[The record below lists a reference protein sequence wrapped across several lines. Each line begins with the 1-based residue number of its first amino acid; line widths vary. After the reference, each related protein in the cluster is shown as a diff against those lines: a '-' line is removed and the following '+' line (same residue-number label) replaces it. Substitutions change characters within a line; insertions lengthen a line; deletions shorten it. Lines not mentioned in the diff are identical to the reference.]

1 MTNALLLATLLA
13 AGDPAAVPA
22 PAPSPPAGGAPSPG
36 RVLNRVAATVNGDV
50 VTLRDLE
57 QRAGASLERVEALPP
72 GPARERARADA
83 LRAAF
88 DQLVA
93 ERLFEGQAA
102 ALGVE
107 VGDGE
112 VDAAIDEIKRRNKL
126 DDDALDQALAQQG
139 MDRASFRKA
148 VKRDL
153 ESMRILQVKVRN
165 QVKVTD
171 EDVKAY
177 WQSHPQEFRQD
188 EEVRVRHVFLALPAT
203 AGAEDAARVEAKAAR
218 VLARARDGEDFAA
231 LARAESE
238 GPSARD
244 GGDLGW
250 LRRGQI
256 QAELEK
262 VAFALSPGAVSG
274 VVRTRAGLQI
284 IKVEERRGGGARP
297 FDEVKEEIR
306 ARLMNDQA
314 ESYRN
319 QFVAELRKEAT
330 IDVRLPELR
339 EPAAP
344 AGPAPQPAPRS

>member
-1 MTNALLLATLLA
+1 MTNALLLAALVA
-13 AGDPAAVPA
+13 AGAAEAPAAA
-22 PAPSPPAGGAPSPG
+22 RPS

-57 QRAGASLERVEALPP
+57 QRAGASLERAEALPP
-72 GPARERARADA
+72 GPARDRARGAA
-83 LRAAF
+83 LRTAF

-93 ERLFEGQAA
+93 ERLFESQAA
-102 ALGVE
+102 ALGVD
-107 VGDGE
+107 VGEAE
-112 VDAAIDEIKRRNKL
+112 VDAAIDEIKRRNQL
-126 DDDALDQALAQQG
+126 DDAALEQALAQQG
-139 MDRASFRKA
+139 LDRPSFRKA

-165 QVKVTD
+165 RVKVTD

-188 EEVRVRHVFLALPAT
+188 EEVRVRHLFLALPPT
-203 AGAEDAARVEAKAAR
+203 AGAEDEARALAKATR
-218 VLARARDGEDFAA
+218 LVARARAGEDFAA

-262 VAFALSPGAVSG
+262 AAFGLPPGGVSD

-284 IKVEERRGGGARP
+284 LYVEERRGGGARP

-306 ARLMNDQA
+306 ARLVNDQA

-330 IDVRLPELR
+330 IDLRLPELR
-339 EPAAP
+339 EPGAP
-344 AGPAPQPAPRS
+344 SSPPSGSPEAPSPAPRS